1 MKDFMEQQLWLA
13 PRHFLILL
21 LNSGGQLKN
30 YSDCRFQW
38 SLKVVCCAIRVKGKR
53 FTEVKQEWE
62 LNKWCNFCIFK
73 PWTVWAFILT
83 FFGLNRYIRVMF
95 IAVIRD
101 HEPFKKSTPMHN
113 CCRKSAEENSERLC
127 CHSGHYAAGREAPT
141 FCFSH
146 IFCQSVSAGPDQDL
160 AEQTKGSHGLDK
172 YLAFS
177 CVPFASLCFSSPI
190 SRFWS
195 RIMVMLIFLG
205 FRPQVFHL

>member
-73 PWTVWAFILT
+73 PWTVWAFIFT

-101 HEPFKKSTPMHN
+101 HEPFKDQPQCIIAVEKARRRIPKDCAVIPGIT
-113 CCRKSAEENSERLC
+113 RQAERPQLFAS
-127 CHSGHYAAGREAPT
+127 PT
-141 FCFSH
+141 FSVSPSQRDLTRTWLSRPRVPMGWTNIYFSH
-146 IFCQSVSAGPDQDL
+146 VYPLLLFAFPVLSADFEVG
-160 AEQTKGSHGLDK
+160 
-172 YLAFS
+172 
-177 CVPFASLCFSSPI
+177 
-190 SRFWS
+190 
-195 RIMVMLIFLG
+195 
-205 FRPQVFHL
+205 